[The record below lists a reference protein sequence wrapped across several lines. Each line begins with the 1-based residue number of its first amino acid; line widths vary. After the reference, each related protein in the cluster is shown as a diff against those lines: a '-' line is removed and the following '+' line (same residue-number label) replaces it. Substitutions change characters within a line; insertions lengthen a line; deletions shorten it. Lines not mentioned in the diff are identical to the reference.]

1 MNTQSLQVSPEKS
14 INAFFFFYFFVIFL
28 NKTPKLNVSEP
39 ALSAGQ
45 RFKSH
50 PEPLRGVISSES
62 ITGFSSMPSL

>member
-14 INAFFFFYFFVIFL
+14 INAFFFYFFVIFL